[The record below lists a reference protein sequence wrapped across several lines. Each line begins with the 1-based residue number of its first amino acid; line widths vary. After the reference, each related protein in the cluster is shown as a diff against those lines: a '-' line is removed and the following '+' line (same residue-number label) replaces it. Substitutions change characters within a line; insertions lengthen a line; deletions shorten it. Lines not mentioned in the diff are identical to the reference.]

1 MQSPPLAARIW
12 ANASRLAGRP
22 PGDRISVRDLVK
34 VTGLPNGNLQRIYEG
49 KNPTL
54 ATVEDLAR
62 AMRVDVHQLLAPEA
76 AAPATVAEPAAPF
89 RVATDVD
96 LIEAV
101 EQLVKRIP
109 PDARL
114 AFADVLSGWV
124 RSGGEESRATA
135 LLALLRLPG
144 KHQHAA

>member
-1 MQSPPLAARIW
+1 M
-12 ANASRLAGRP
+12 
-22 PGDRISVRDLVK
+22 RDLVK

-76 AAPATVAEPAAPF
+76 AAPGKVAEPPAPF
-89 RVATDVD
+89 RVVTDVD

-114 AFADVLSGWV
+114 AFADVLGGWV
-124 RSGGEESRATA
+124 RSGGEESRAPA

-144 KHQHAA
+144 KHQRAA

>member
-1 MQSPPLAARIW
+1 M
-12 ANASRLAGRP
+12 
-22 PGDRISVRDLVK
+22 RDLVK
-34 VTGLPNGNLQRIYEG
+34 ATGLPNGNLQRIYEG

-62 AMRVDVHQLLAPEA
+62 AMRVDVHQLLAPETG
-76 AAPATVAEPAAPF
+76 APAQAAEPAAPF
-89 RVATDVD
+89 RAATDGE
-96 LIEAV
+96 LIDAV

-144 KHQHAA
+144 KHQRAA